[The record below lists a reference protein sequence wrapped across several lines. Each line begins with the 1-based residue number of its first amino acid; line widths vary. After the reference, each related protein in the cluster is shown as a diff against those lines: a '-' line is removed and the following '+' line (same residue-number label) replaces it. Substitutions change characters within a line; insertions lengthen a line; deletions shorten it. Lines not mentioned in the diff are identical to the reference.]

1 MFASEAVESL
11 DTGQPLSKDVAA
23 PAAFS
28 PMLHEL
34 QWPLGAIPQRDAPSG
49 SRALNHRL
57 VSTIMSKDLLD
68 RFFCKSLLN
77 WVELCQEIVVAD
89 QMRGFTVPCD
99 WADFG
104 RVELSGGQLVS
115 VAQLKGT
122 TCRQVFCPEGWK
134 YEGSLSQ
141 QFGFVPAGQES
152 KSLRFL
158 RHENG
163 LDVYLNVATGKEVYV
178 GRTGA

>member
-1 MFASEAVESL
+1 MSTDDCEAFVGGLE
-11 DTGQPLSKDVAA
+11 GQGIV
-23 PAAFS
+23 F
-28 PMLHEL
+28 
-34 QWPLGAIPQRDAPSG
+34 
-49 SRALNHRL
+49 LNDGR
-57 VSTIMSKDLLD
+57 T
-68 RFFCKSLLN
+68 
-77 WVELCQEIVVAD
+77 QEIVVAD

-104 RVELSGGQLVS
+104 RVELSAGQSVS

-163 LDVYLNVATGKEVYV
+163 LDVYLNVLTGKEVYV